1 MSEQF
6 PWLYQMIFQIKKG
19 VYDPHMLKYH
29 TFNSTLIP
37 EDEKGSGY
45 GVFDPYISVN
55 VSVS

>member
-1 MSEQF
+1 
-6 PWLYQMIFQIKKG
+6 
-19 VYDPHMLKYH
+19 MLKYH